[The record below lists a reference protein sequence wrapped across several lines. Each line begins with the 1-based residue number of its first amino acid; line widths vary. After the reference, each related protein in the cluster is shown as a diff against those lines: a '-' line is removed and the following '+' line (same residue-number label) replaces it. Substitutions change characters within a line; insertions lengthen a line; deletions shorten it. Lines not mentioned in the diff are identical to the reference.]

1 MFRDPI
7 VLQIAVEN
15 DGAGAFGLASPS
27 CSSPRGSLE
36 VWPAESPHGSR
47 ARGRAVYKHP
57 AGCP

>member
-1 MFRDPI
+1 M
-7 VLQIAVEN
+7 LQIAVEN